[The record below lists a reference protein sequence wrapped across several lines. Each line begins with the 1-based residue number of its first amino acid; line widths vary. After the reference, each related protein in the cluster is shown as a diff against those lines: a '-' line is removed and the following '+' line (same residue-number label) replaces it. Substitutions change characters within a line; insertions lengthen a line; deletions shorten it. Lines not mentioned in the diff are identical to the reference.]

1 MKKIMLT
8 AAALTLGTSAFAWTT
23 VHEGVHS
30 ADQVQ
35 ASVVPA
41 AFADW
46 SDPTVEASIV
56 PAAFADWSDPSVASG
71 EKGEMEAETFADADI
86 KSKAMVGGVM
96 TASAET
102 FPEKTAPA
110 AWQTAKTDTDGL
122 TWAEADI
129 KTKAM
134 VGGVTTASAESWQ
147 EAKTDTDGMVWA
159 EADIKSK
166 EMVGGMT
173 GASTDVGM
181 GGPIEAQ
188 GYPACRPGRGDDNCI
203 QLYERGVRDELAA
216 YKASD
221 GPAIGM
227 GGPFEPAADAKPA
240 GTMPAD
246 DGGPKV
252 PNDDG
257 EAGAEGSDAAADPHA
272 GHDMT
277 GTKPAATAT
286 PTPNGVGGPIEA
298 RTDYPACS
306 RTVTDSCIQGR

>member
-1 MKKIMLT
+1 MKKILVT
-8 AAALTLGTSAFAWTT
+8 AAALTLGTSAFAWTDM
-23 VHEGVHS
+23 HEGIHS
-30 ADQVQ
+30 ADRAQ

-56 PAAFADWSDPSVASG
+56 PAAFASWSDPSVATG
-71 EKGEMEAETFADADI
+71 DKGEMDSETFADADI
-86 KSKAMVGGVM
+86 KSKAMVGGV
-96 TASAET
+96 TAASAYT
-102 FPEKTAPA
+102 YAEKSVPA
-110 AWQTAKTDTDGL
+110 VSQTAKTDTGGL

-134 VGGVTTASAESWQ
+134 VGGVATASAESWQ
-147 EAKTDTDGMVWA
+147 GAKTDTDGMVWA

-166 EMVGGMT
+166 DMVGGMT
-173 GASTDVGM
+173 GGSTAVGM

-188 GYPACRPGRGDDNCI
+188 GYPACRPGAGDDNCI

-227 GGPFEPAADAKPA
+227 GGPFEPAADTKPA
-240 GTMPAD
+240 GPAPSSD
-246 DGGPKV
+246 GPKV

-257 EAGAEGSDAAADPHA
+257 EAAADGTDAGDDPHA
-272 GHDMT
+272 GHDMNAS
-277 GTKPAATAT
+277 KPGATAT

-306 RTVTDSCIQGR
+306 RTVTDSCIQSR